1 MSLSV
6 SLTYSHA
13 PIMGYGFDNYWL
25 WRYVLIQPSRKV
37 HAKIIHALLFQQE
50 KISVN
55 FWKDFLKCQVSS
67 LERNFS
73 GLGRQKMI
81 FPTHKQL
88 AERHCLVIWP
98 AKWILLSSVKR
109 QSVPK
114 TDKLNNILKYKI
126 SNNQIQGGQN

>member
-1 MSLSV
+1 MSISV
-6 SLTYSHA
+6 PLTYSHA
-13 PIMGYGFDNYWL
+13 PTNIMGCGFDNYWH
-25 WRYVLIQPSRKV
+25 RKYALIQHNHQGKSMQRLFMLYYSNRK
-37 HAKIIHALLFQQE
+37 

-98 AKWILLSSVKR
+98 AKWILLSSAKW

-114 TDKLNNILKYKI
+114 TDKLNNILKYK
-126 SNNQIQGGQN
+126 